1 MIVIAFIIMLFFCGA
16 LTFMIMTLLIGKAN
30 AQEEEKDPSQFL
42 LGNVTY
48 EANKEF
54 IRDYATYVPAFM
66 TMYGYDRKFPEDDE
80 FADEDASLE

>member
-30 AQEEEKDPSQFL
+30 VREEEKDPSQFL

-54 IRDYATYVPAFM
+54 IRDYATYPAFM
-66 TMYGYDRKFPEDDE
+66 TMYGYDRKFPEDE
-80 FADEDASLE
+80 EEA